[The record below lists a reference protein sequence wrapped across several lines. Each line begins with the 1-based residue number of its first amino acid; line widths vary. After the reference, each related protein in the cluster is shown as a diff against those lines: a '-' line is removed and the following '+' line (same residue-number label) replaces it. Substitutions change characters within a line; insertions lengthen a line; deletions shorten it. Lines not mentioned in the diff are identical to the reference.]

1 MRPTFFIQST
11 AEEHQGRFSVL
22 SVLDSTVMINK
33 RWNQWTNMDMQ
44 IFLPHF
50 DRSLWEH
57 ARHMILFMWGTTAFC
72 PVWQLC
78 NTSLSTIY
86 KRSDWW
92 HAAITPLYS
101 TYLLMK
107 ASFPEPHVFLFHDGF
122 QDRSSTIKLWF
133 LFFDNFTQ
141 ILFIFSYA
149 LSPAFRALYLFLLIL
164 QSDFI
169 LACFSLVS

>member
-133 LFFDNFTQ
+133 LFLTTSHKFFSYFPMHCHLLLGPYIFSSLFYKV
-141 ILFIFSYA
+141 ILF
-149 LSPAFRALYLFLLIL
+149 
-164 QSDFI
+164 
-169 LACFSLVS
+169 

>member
-1 MRPTFFIQST
+1 MRPTFFIQSI

-22 SVLDSTVMINK
+22 SVLDSTVMPNK

-57 ARHMILFMWGTTAFC
+57 AHHPILFMWGTTAFC

-86 KRSDWW
+86 KRPDWW
-92 HAAITPLYS
+92 HAAITPLHS

-107 ASFPEPHVFLFHDGF
+107 ASFLESHVFLSHDGF
-122 QDRSSTIKLWF
+122 QDRSSLLLSSCDF
-133 LFFDNFTQ
+133 FFDNFRQ

-149 LSPAFRALYLFLLIL
+149 LSPALRALYLFLLIL
-164 QSDFI
+164 
-169 LACFSLVS
+169 